1 MGSEIETLEEKLN
14 SFLVQ
19 LQAECRVF
27 ERMVYKNK
35 NQHRRCSYFQYL
47 LKVRRD
53 LRLLQSCKLE
63 EIAGSCFH
71 VITGRKPRQK
81 VYLLESLKWRKCDS
95 GTPNFMERLLGAAR
109 LLSQI
114 VEPMLKA
121 ATDISTL
128 LARSFF
134 MGFSLT
140 ILALLA
146 RLRVLVQQ
154 EVYATTHEDHCGLLQ
169 QILLDVVSVFNMV
182 SSLSQEKQSV
192 KITQEGLEVFRE
204 YYPTNIEFVTLE
216 CLWKTDKYVLVEK
229 THRTDVKGQDGG
241 PGGGSTEKSVPR
253 YWTIES
259 FLADSDSD
267 FEKADE
273 DHAAKEGS
281 YEEKQRLFPG
291 LSVESEHGN
300 QAEGGVELG
309 DNPIILESPGKQIP
323 PKDGLA
329 AKSSSPPGLKVL
341 TPQYGA
347 RQVAFVSVKRPA
359 PSTTAFVS
367 VKKSTTPTTHIED
380 PSSKDIEDTSTKD
393 DSFSNLLA
401 GGNPKQILF

>member
-1 MGSEIETLEEKLN
+1 MGSEIETLEERLN

-53 LRLLQSCKLE
+53 LRLLQSSKLE
-63 EIAGSCFH
+63 EIVGSSFH

-81 VYLLESLKWRKCDS
+81 VNLLESLKWRKCDS
-95 GTPNFMERLLGAAR
+95 GTPNFMERLLGAVR

-154 EVYATTHEDHCGLLQ
+154 
-169 QILLDVVSVFNMV
+169 ILLDVVSVFNMV

-204 YYPTNIEFVTLE
+204 YYPTNKEFVTLE
-216 CLWKTDKYVLVEK
+216 CVWKTDKFVLVEK
-229 THRTDVKGQDGG
+229 THKIDVQGQDGG
-241 PGGGSTEKSVPR
+241 LGDGSIEKPVPLYR
-253 YWTIES
+253 TIVS
-259 FLADSDSD
+259 FLGDSDSD
-267 FEKADE
+267 IEKADE
-273 DHAAKEGS
+273 DHTAKEDS
-281 YEEKQRLFPG
+281 YEDKQHLFPG
-291 LSVESEHGN
+291 PSVESSEQGN
-300 QAEGGVELG
+300 QVEGDVELG
-309 DNPIILESPGKQIP
+309 DNPIISESPGKQLP
-323 PKDGLA
+323 PEDSLA
-329 AKSSSPPGLKVL
+329 AKSSSPPSSRVL

-367 VKKSTTPTTHIED
+367 VKKPATPTSHIED
-380 PSSKDIEDTSTKD
+380 PHFKEIEDTSIKD
-393 DSFSNLLA
+393 DSICNLLA
-401 GGNPKQILF
+401 GGDRKSVV

>member
-19 LQAECRVF
+19 LQVECRVF

-47 LKVRRD
+47 LKVRRE
-53 LRLLQSCKLE
+53 LRLLQSSKLE
-63 EIAGSCFH
+63 EIVGSCFH

-154 EVYATTHEDHCGLLQ
+154 
-169 QILLDVVSVFNMV
+169 ILLDVVSVFNTV

-204 YYPTNIEFVTLE
+204 YYPTNMEFVTLE

-229 THRTDVKGQDGG
+229 THKTDVKGHDGG
-241 PGGGSTEKSVPR
+241 LGGGSTEKSVPR

-273 DHAAKEGS
+273 DHVAKEGS
-281 YEEKQRLFPG
+281 HEEKQRLFPG
-291 LSVESEHGN
+291 RSVESEHGN
-300 QAEGGVELG
+300 PVEGGVELG

-323 PKDGLA
+323 PKDSLA

-367 VKKSTTPTTHIED
+367 VKKSTTPTSHIED
-380 PSSKDIEDTSTKD
+380 PSSKEIEDTSTKD
-393 DSFSNLLA
+393 DSLSNLLA

>member
-1 MGSEIETLEEKLN
+1 MGSEIETLEERLN

-53 LRLLQSCKLE
+53 LRLLQSSKLE
-63 EIAGSCFH
+63 EIVGSSFH

-81 VYLLESLKWRKCDS
+81 VNLLESLKWRKCDS
-95 GTPNFMERLLGAAR
+95 GTPNFMERLLGAVR

-154 EVYATTHEDHCGLLQ
+154 
-169 QILLDVVSVFNMV
+169 ILLDVVSVFNMV

-204 YYPTNIEFVTLE
+204 YYPTNKEFVTLE
-216 CLWKTDKYVLVEK
+216 CVWKTDKFVLVEK
-229 THRTDVKGQDGG
+229 THKIDVQGQDGG
-241 PGGGSTEKSVPR
+241 LGDGSIEKPVPLYR
-253 YWTIES
+253 TIVS
-259 FLADSDSD
+259 FLGDSDSD
-267 FEKADE
+267 IEKADE
-273 DHAAKEGS
+273 DHTAKEDS
-281 YEEKQRLFPG
+281 YEDKQHLFPG
-291 LSVESEHGN
+291 PSVESSEQGN
-300 QAEGGVELG
+300 QVEGDVELG
-309 DNPIILESPGKQIP
+309 DNPIISESPGKQLP
-323 PKDGLA
+323 PEDSLA
-329 AKSSSPPGLKVL
+329 AKSSSPPSSRVL

-367 VKKSTTPTTHIED
+367 VKKPATPTSHIED
-380 PSSKDIEDTSTKD
+380 PHFKEIEDTSIKD
-393 DSFSNLLA
+393 DSICNLLA

>member
-1 MGSEIETLEEKLN
+1 MGSEIETLEERLN

-19 LQAECRVF
+19 LQAECRVL

-53 LRLLQSCKLE
+53 LRLLQSIKLE
-63 EIAGSCFH
+63 EIVGSCFH
-71 VITGRKPRQK
+71 VISGRKPRQK
-81 VYLLESLKWRKCDS
+81 VHLLESLKWRKCDS

-154 EVYATTHEDHCGLLQ
+154 
-169 QILLDVVSVFNMV
+169 ILLDVVSVFNMV

-204 YYPTNIEFVTLE
+204 YYPTNEEFVTLE
-216 CLWKTDKYVLVEK
+216 CVWKTDKFVLVEK
-229 THRTDVKGQDGG
+229 THKIDVKVQDGG
-241 PGGGSTEKSVPR
+241 LGDSSIEKSVPR

-259 FLADSDSD
+259 FLGDSDSD
-267 FEKADE
+267 FEKADD
-273 DHAAKEGS
+273 DHTAKEDS
-281 YEEKQRLFPG
+281 CEDKQHLFSGP
-291 LSVESEHGN
+291 SVESSEHGN
-300 QAEGGVELG
+300 QVEGDVEWG
-309 DNPIILESPGKQIP
+309 DNPIISESPRKQLP
-323 PKDGLA
+323 PEDSLA
-329 AKSSSPPGLKVL
+329 AKSSSPPSSKVL

-367 VKKSTTPTTHIED
+367 VKKPTTPTSHIEV
-380 PSSKDIEDTSTKD
+380 PHFKEIEDTSIKD
-393 DSFSNLLA
+393 DSISNVLA

>member
-1 MGSEIETLEEKLN
+1 MGSEIETLEERLN

-53 LRLLQSCKLE
+53 LRLLQSSKLE
-63 EIAGSCFH
+63 EIVGSSFH

-81 VYLLESLKWRKCDS
+81 VNLLESLKWRKCDS
-95 GTPNFMERLLGAAR
+95 GTPNFMERLLGAVR

-154 EVYATTHEDHCGLLQ
+154 
-169 QILLDVVSVFNMV
+169 ILLDVVSVFNMV

-204 YYPTNIEFVTLE
+204 YYPTNKEFVTLE
-216 CLWKTDKYVLVEK
+216 CVWKTDKFVLVEK
-229 THRTDVKGQDGG
+229 THKIDVQGQDGG
-241 PGGGSTEKSVPR
+241 LGDGSIEKPVPLYR
-253 YWTIES
+253 TIVS
-259 FLADSDSD
+259 FLGDSDSD
-267 FEKADE
+267 IEKADE
-273 DHAAKEGS
+273 DHTAKEDS
-281 YEEKQRLFPG
+281 YEDKQHLFPG
-291 LSVESEHGN
+291 PSVESSEQGN
-300 QAEGGVELG
+300 QVEGDVELG
-309 DNPIILESPGKQIP
+309 DNPIISESPGKQLP
-323 PKDGLA
+323 PDDSLA
-329 AKSSSPPGLKVL
+329 AKSSSPPSSRVL

-367 VKKSTTPTTHIED
+367 VKKPATPTSHIED
-380 PSSKDIEDTSTKD
+380 PHFKEIEDTSIKD
-393 DSFSNLLA
+393 DSICNLLA

>member
-1 MGSEIETLEEKLN
+1 MGSEIETLEERLN

-53 LRLLQSCKLE
+53 LRLLQSSKLE
-63 EIAGSCFH
+63 EIVGSSFH

-81 VYLLESLKWRKCDS
+81 VNLLESLKWRKCDS
-95 GTPNFMERLLGAAR
+95 GTPNFMERLLGAVR

-154 EVYATTHEDHCGLLQ
+154 
-169 QILLDVVSVFNMV
+169 ILLDVVSVFNMV

-204 YYPTNIEFVTLE
+204 YYPTNKEFVTLE
-216 CLWKTDKYVLVEK
+216 CVWKTDKFVLVEK
-229 THRTDVKGQDGG
+229 THKIDVQGQDGG
-241 PGGGSTEKSVPR
+241 LGDGSIEKPVPLYR
-253 YWTIES
+253 TIVS
-259 FLADSDSD
+259 FLGDSDSD
-267 FEKADE
+267 IEKADE
-273 DHAAKEGS
+273 DHTAKEDS
-281 YEEKQRLFPG
+281 YEDKQHLFPG
-291 LSVESEHGN
+291 PSVESSEQGN
-300 QAEGGVELG
+300 QVEGDVELG
-309 DNPIILESPGKQIP
+309 DNPIISESPGKQLP
-323 PKDGLA
+323 PEDSLA
-329 AKSSSPPGLKVL
+329 AKSSSPPSSRVL

-367 VKKSTTPTTHIED
+367 VKKPATPTSHIED
-380 PSSKDIEDTSTKD
+380 PHFKEIEDTSIKD
-393 DSFSNLLA
+393 DSISNLLA

>member
-1 MGSEIETLEEKLN
+1 MGSEIETLEERLN

-53 LRLLQSCKLE
+53 LRLLQSSKLE
-63 EIAGSCFH
+63 EIVGSCFH

-81 VYLLESLKWRKCDS
+81 VHLLESLKWRKCDS

-154 EVYATTHEDHCGLLQ
+154 
-169 QILLDVVSVFNMV
+169 ILLDVVSVFNMV

-204 YYPTNIEFVTLE
+204 YYPTNKEFVTLE
-216 CLWKTDKYVLVEK
+216 CVWKTDKFVLVEK
-229 THRTDVKGQDGG
+229 THKIDVKGRDGG
-241 PGGGSTEKSVPR
+241 LGDGSIEKSVPR

-259 FLADSDSD
+259 FLGVILISR
-267 FEKADE
+267 
-273 DHAAKEGS
+273 
-281 YEEKQRLFPG
+281 RLMM
-291 LSVESEHGN
+291 
-300 QAEGGVELG
+300 
-309 DNPIILESPGKQIP
+309 ITP
-323 PKDGLA
+323 PK
-329 AKSSSPPGLKVL
+329 KIPMKISSTCFQALLLRVVSMGIKLKVIL
-341 TPQYGA
+341 NWEIIQ
-347 RQVAFVSVKRPA
+347 
-359 PSTTAFVS
+359 
-367 VKKSTTPTTHIED
+367 
-380 PSSKDIEDTSTKD
+380 
-393 DSFSNLLA
+393 SFQNLLA
-401 GGNPKQILF
+401 SNSLQKIALLQNQAPLQAQKF

>member
-1 MGSEIETLEEKLN
+1 
-14 SFLVQ
+14 
-19 LQAECRVF
+19 
-27 ERMVYKNK
+27 
-35 NQHRRCSYFQYL
+35 
-47 LKVRRD
+47 
-53 LRLLQSCKLE
+53 
-63 EIAGSCFH
+63 
-71 VITGRKPRQK
+71 
-81 VYLLESLKWRKCDS
+81 
-95 GTPNFMERLLGAAR
+95 MERLLGAAR

-154 EVYATTHEDHCGLLQ
+154 
-169 QILLDVVSVFNMV
+169 ILLDVVSVFNTV

-204 YYPTNIEFVTLE
+204 YYPTNMEFVTLE

-229 THRTDVKGQDGG
+229 THKTDVKGHDGG
-241 PGGGSTEKSVPR
+241 LGGGSTEKSVPR

-273 DHAAKEGS
+273 DHVAKEGS
-281 YEEKQRLFPG
+281 HEEKQRLFPG
-291 LSVESEHGN
+291 RSVESEHGN
-300 QAEGGVELG
+300 PVEGGVELG

-323 PKDGLA
+323 PKDSLA

-367 VKKSTTPTTHIED
+367 VKKSTTPTSHIED
-380 PSSKDIEDTSTKD
+380 PSSKEIEDTSTKD
-393 DSFSNLLA
+393 DSLSNLLA

>member
-1 MGSEIETLEEKLN
+1 MGSEIETLEERLN

-53 LRLLQSCKLE
+53 LRLLQSSKLE
-63 EIAGSCFH
+63 EIVGSSFH

-81 VYLLESLKWRKCDS
+81 VNLLESLKWRKCDS
-95 GTPNFMERLLGAAR
+95 GTPNFMERLLGAAC

-154 EVYATTHEDHCGLLQ
+154 
-169 QILLDVVSVFNMV
+169 ILLDVVSVFNMV

-204 YYPTNIEFVTLE
+204 YYPTNKEFVTLE
-216 CLWKTDKYVLVEK
+216 CVWKTDKFVLVEK
-229 THRTDVKGQDGG
+229 THKIDVQGQDGG
-241 PGGGSTEKSVPR
+241 LGDGSIEKPVPLYR
-253 YWTIES
+253 TIVS
-259 FLADSDSD
+259 FLGDSDSD
-267 FEKADE
+267 IEKADE
-273 DHAAKEGS
+273 DHTAKEDS
-281 YEEKQRLFPG
+281 YEDKQHLFPG
-291 LSVESEHGN
+291 PSVESSEQGN
-300 QAEGGVELG
+300 QVEGDVELG
-309 DNPIILESPGKQIP
+309 DNPIISESPGKQLP
-323 PKDGLA
+323 PEDSLA
-329 AKSSSPPGLKVL
+329 AKSSSPPSSRVL

-367 VKKSTTPTTHIED
+367 VKKPATPTSHIED
-380 PSSKDIEDTSTKD
+380 PHFKEIEDTSIKD
-393 DSFSNLLA
+393 DSISNLLA

>member
-1 MGSEIETLEEKLN
+1 MGSEIETLEERLN

-53 LRLLQSCKLE
+53 LRLLQSSKLE
-63 EIAGSCFH
+63 EIVGSSFH

-81 VYLLESLKWRKCDS
+81 VNLLESLKWRKCDS
-95 GTPNFMERLLGAAR
+95 GTPNFMERLLGAVR

-154 EVYATTHEDHCGLLQ
+154 
-169 QILLDVVSVFNMV
+169 ILLDVVSVFNMV

-204 YYPTNIEFVTLE
+204 YYPTNKEFVTLE
-216 CLWKTDKYVLVEK
+216 CVWKTDKFVLVEK
-229 THRTDVKGQDGG
+229 THKIDVQGQDGG
-241 PGGGSTEKSVPR
+241 LGDGSIEKPVPLYR
-253 YWTIES
+253 TIVS
-259 FLADSDSD
+259 FLGDSDSD
-267 FEKADE
+267 IEKADE
-273 DHAAKEGS
+273 DHTAKEDS
-281 YEEKQRLFPG
+281 YEDKQHLFPG
-291 LSVESEHGN
+291 PSVESSEQGN
-300 QAEGGVELG
+300 QVEGDVELG
-309 DNPIILESPGKQIP
+309 DNPIISESPGKQLP
-323 PKDGLA
+323 PDDSLA
-329 AKSSSPPGLKVL
+329 AKSSSPPSSRVL

-367 VKKSTTPTTHIED
+367 VKKPTTPTSHIED
-380 PSSKDIEDTSTKD
+380 PHFKEIEDTSIKD
-393 DSFSNLLA
+393 DSISNLLA

>member
-1 MGSEIETLEEKLN
+1 MIL
-14 SFLVQ
+14 
-19 LQAECRVF
+19 
-27 ERMVYKNK
+27 
-35 NQHRRCSYFQYL
+35 
-47 LKVRRD
+47 
-53 LRLLQSCKLE
+53 
-63 EIAGSCFH
+63 
-71 VITGRKPRQK
+71 
-81 VYLLESLKWRKCDS
+81 SLKWRKCDS

-154 EVYATTHEDHCGLLQ
+154 
-169 QILLDVVSVFNMV
+169 ILLDVVSVFNTV

-204 YYPTNIEFVTLE
+204 YYPTNMEFVTLE

-229 THRTDVKGQDGG
+229 THKTDVKGQDGG
-241 PGGGSTEKSVPR
+241 LGGGSTEKSVPR

-291 LSVESEHGN
+291 RSAESEHGN
-300 QAEGGVELG
+300 QVEGGLELG

-323 PKDGLA
+323 PKDSLA

-367 VKKSTTPTTHIED
+367 VKKSTTPTSHIED
-380 PSSKDIEDTSTKD
+380 PSSKEIEDTSTKD
-393 DSFSNLLA
+393 DSFSNLFA
-401 GGNPKQILF
+401 GGNPKQIQF

>member
-1 MGSEIETLEEKLN
+1 MGSEIETLEERLN

-53 LRLLQSCKLE
+53 LRLLQSSKLE
-63 EIAGSCFH
+63 EIVGSSFH

-81 VYLLESLKWRKCDS
+81 VNLLESLKWRKCDS
-95 GTPNFMERLLGAAR
+95 GTPNFMERLLGAVR

-154 EVYATTHEDHCGLLQ
+154 
-169 QILLDVVSVFNMV
+169 ILLDVVSVFNMV

-204 YYPTNIEFVTLE
+204 YYPTNKEFVTLE
-216 CLWKTDKYVLVEK
+216 CVWKTDKFVLVEK
-229 THRTDVKGQDGG
+229 THKIDVQGQDGG
-241 PGGGSTEKSVPR
+241 LGDGSIEKSVPLYR
-253 YWTIES
+253 TIES
-259 FLADSDSD
+259 FLGDSDSD
-267 FEKADE
+267 IEKADE
-273 DHAAKEGS
+273 DHTAKEDS
-281 YEEKQRLFPG
+281 YEDKQHLFPG
-291 LSVESEHGN
+291 PSVESSEQGN
-300 QAEGGVELG
+300 QVEGDVELG
-309 DNPIILESPGKQIP
+309 DNPIISESPGKQLP
-323 PKDGLA
+323 PDDSLA
-329 AKSSSPPGLKVL
+329 AKSSSPPSSRVL

-367 VKKSTTPTTHIED
+367 VKKPATPTSHIED
-380 PSSKDIEDTSTKD
+380 PHFKEIEDTSIKD
-393 DSFSNLLA
+393 DSICNLLA

>member
-1 MGSEIETLEEKLN
+1 MGSEIETLEERLN

-53 LRLLQSCKLE
+53 LRLLQSSKLE
-63 EIAGSCFH
+63 EIVGSSFH

-81 VYLLESLKWRKCDS
+81 VNLLESLKWRKCDS
-95 GTPNFMERLLGAAR
+95 GTPNFMERLLGAVR

-154 EVYATTHEDHCGLLQ
+154 
-169 QILLDVVSVFNMV
+169 ILLDVVSVFNMV

-204 YYPTNIEFVTLE
+204 YYPTNKEFVTLE
-216 CLWKTDKYVLVEK
+216 CVWKTDKFVLVEK
-229 THRTDVKGQDGG
+229 THKIDVQGQDGG
-241 PGGGSTEKSVPR
+241 LGDGSIEKPVPLYR
-253 YWTIES
+253 TIVS
-259 FLADSDSD
+259 FLGDSDSD
-267 FEKADE
+267 IEKADE
-273 DHAAKEGS
+273 DHTAKEDS
-281 YEEKQRLFPG
+281 YEDKQHLFPG
-291 LSVESEHGN
+291 PSVESSEQGN
-300 QAEGGVELG
+300 QVEGDVELG
-309 DNPIILESPGKQIP
+309 DNPIISESPGKQLP
-323 PKDGLA
+323 PDDSLA
-329 AKSSSPPGLKVL
+329 AKSSSPPSSRVL

-367 VKKSTTPTTHIED
+367 VKKPATPTSHIED
-380 PSSKDIEDTSTKD
+380 PHFKEIEDTSIKD
-393 DSFSNLLA
+393 DSISNLLA

>member
-1 MGSEIETLEEKLN
+1 MGSEIETLEERLN

-53 LRLLQSCKLE
+53 LRLLQSSKLE
-63 EIAGSCFH
+63 EIVGSSFH

-81 VYLLESLKWRKCDS
+81 VNLLESLKWRKCDS
-95 GTPNFMERLLGAAR
+95 GTPNFMERLLGAAC

-154 EVYATTHEDHCGLLQ
+154 
-169 QILLDVVSVFNMV
+169 ILLDVVSVFNMV

-204 YYPTNIEFVTLE
+204 YYPTNKEFVTLE
-216 CLWKTDKYVLVEK
+216 CVWKTDKFVLVEK
-229 THRTDVKGQDGG
+229 THKIDVQGQDGG
-241 PGGGSTEKSVPR
+241 LGDGSIEKPVPLYR
-253 YWTIES
+253 TIVS
-259 FLADSDSD
+259 FLGDSDSD
-267 FEKADE
+267 IEKADE
-273 DHAAKEGS
+273 DHTAKEDS
-281 YEEKQRLFPG
+281 YEDKQHLFPG
-291 LSVESEHGN
+291 PSVESSEQGN
-300 QAEGGVELG
+300 QVEGDVELG
-309 DNPIILESPGKQIP
+309 DNPIISESPGKQLP
-323 PKDGLA
+323 PEDSLA
-329 AKSSSPPGLKVL
+329 AKSSSPPSSRVL

-367 VKKSTTPTTHIED
+367 VKKPTTPTSHIED
-380 PSSKDIEDTSTKD
+380 PHFKEIEDTSIKD
-393 DSFSNLLA
+393 DSISNLLA